1 MLSIVAQM
9 AAIVAA
15 YYVLRSN
22 GKINFV
28 PLMTTVAASFVA
40 WSQAKNF
47 DELRESYRM
56 ANDELCLIKDEQ
68 VLRAATEAE
77 FLEAVV
83 NSEGAIS
90 REHTMWAARSG
101 SPVVWKIA

>member
-1 MLSIVAQM
+1 VL
-9 AAIVAA
+9 AI
-15 YYVLRSN
+15 LILKFH
-22 GKINFV
+22 GHHNFV
-28 PLMTTVAASFVA
+28 PSLMTLAASVVA

-56 ANDELCLIKDEQ
+56 AHDELCEIRDEQ
-68 VLRAATEAE
+68 VLPAQTEAA
-77 FLEAVV
+77 FLDAVV